1 MATAP
6 GGDTAPGKLAGRPG
20 PCAGE
25 ERRVSVQRPA
35 RAEATTLLRCCVVG
49 LLNPRLDVPRQR
61 ARHGDRHALRGGPG
75 ARGSGAGGVAP
86 VTSDLSLRRF
96 VAEALALPFAT
107 ALTYTLSPNRARAV
121 LFEAVTREVGL
132 QATQTSP
139 AWSASRSMA
148 RSPPSPPGA

>member
-61 ARHGDRHALRGGPG
+61 ARHGDRHALCGGPG

-107 ALTYTLSPNRARAV
+107 A
-121 LFEAVTREVGL
+121 
-132 QATQTSP
+132 
-139 AWSASRSMA
+139 
-148 RSPPSPPGA
+148 